1 MDWTLI
7 SAPMS
12 LAAEL
17 SFGWII
23 AVVTLLT
30 ACVPAGV
37 AIRALLETLGEQRAR
52 RRVLRARPRVVV
64 RLTAV
69 RHL

>member
-1 MDWTLI
+1 MELTLI
-7 SAPMS
+7 SMPVS
-12 LAAEL
+12 LAANL

-30 ACVPAGV
+30 ACVPAGL
-37 AIRALLETLGEQRAR
+37 AIRTLLETLGEQRAWRQAR
-52 RRVLRARPRVVV
+52 RTRPRVVV
-64 RLTAV
+64 PLPAA